1 MAYVRVWP
9 ELTVWPGTAS
19 LPSTSARALA
29 VLSTAGVG
37 LVAVHAGSWAWQL
50 PWSVVTK
57 LLISVV
63 LGGRV
68 SLTLTVKV
76 TSAVPGPPAVA
87 AGTGT
92 FLAQVFG
99 NAVAGVAATHPVQ
112 SPSGP
117 A

>member
-9 ELTVWPGTAS
+9 ELTVCPETAA
-19 LPSTSARALA
+19 LPSTRDRAFL
-29 VLSTAGVG
+29 VSSTAGVG

-63 LGGRV
+63 LGGRLA
-68 SLTLTVKV
+68 LTLTVKV
-76 TSAVPGPPAVA
+76 TSAVPGPPAPA
-87 AGTGT
+87 AGTST